1 MISFLTAYL
10 TGCSL
15 TSLPDDVRKSI
26 GQTESGITD
35 GTARL
40 ANTKTIQQE
49 NYIRHTNSG
58 YIANKAIIQNEND
71 FLPPI
76 FSSQIQIDKQF
87 FGIRSVATGLTD
99 LVYIPTLL
107 DFNSNASSNNDG
119 CADVRITQQEG
130 NLIDLL
136 NLIGSR
142 CDLSWIYREGKII
155 LSDTETKIWPIK
167 GIPGDVQV
175 QNQINNNS
183 GAQSQSGA
191 NGISI
196 GSSNGGGSAGQ
207 SQVQS
212 QQTSIQTI
220 AFNLQDNLWK
230 NLHDS
235 IKSVLSP
242 TGKLNVSPSTSSVT
256 VTDKPSILLRVDRLI
271 KSQNDIMKRQVQID
285 VQVLNVDVEAQDNYG
300 INWGLVLNGADAQFT
315 INGQAVSQIPSAAGN
330 GEAITTFTKS
340 AVFIPTNTTQA
351 FTLGTASGNLN
362 GSSLIINALSSITKT
377 SLVTSTAVTT
387 LSNQPVPVQFIDQI
401 SYLASAQS
409 TISGQGGLSQV
420 SLTPGQITTGFSLN
434 ILPVIQS
441 DSSVFLQLSI
451 NISALKRIAQFTS
464 GGSSLQLPE
473 TLQRNIMQ
481 KAVIRSGDTF
491 VVTGFDSDEKAI
503 NNSGVGGA
511 YNWLLGGGVSA
522 DRKRTRM
529 VILVTPR
536 VVNI

>member
-107 DFNSNASSNNDG
+107 DFTSNASSNNDG

-503 NNSGVGGA
+503 NNSGVGGT

>member
-107 DFNSNASSNNDG
+107 DFTSNASSNNDG

-196 GSSNGGGSAGQ
+196 GSSNGSGSAGQ